1 MDEARSSSLEPR
13 EDYGIFGPGSV
24 TWRVWGYPTS
34 LTVGFQRSV
43 VVEELDPFLV
53 ASVYASQR
61 IIRQARIRY
70 DHTLRYFA
78 TIAFGGSREVVE
90 ASATLMRVHSRNVG
104 VDPVSGLHFDP
115 NNPDSQLWIHL
126 TAWHSILYAYE
137 RYGPGRL
144 SPEEEARYWE
154 ECATAAELQTC
165 DPAKVPRT
173 REGIR
178 NYFEAMRPR
187 LAASEATQEVMR
199 HLLRAEVMLPPMPR
213 IFRLGAWVNARVLR
227 AATIATM
234 PRWQRQLAGLRQPRI
249 VDVLV
254 RPVMRISFRVIAS
267 SGRLRV
273 RALRLLSPSTVE
285 VAGPMLLGIPPHDPT
300 AFTPNEAFERAGTP
314 APAELY
320 EELQGGPDLRVV
332 HTPSA
337 PAHSS
342 AGLAAATA
350 SQPRE
355 DPAGA
360 VAPL

>member
-1 MDEARSSSLEPR
+1 MGETNTTVEAR
-13 EDYGIFGPGSV
+13 EDYGIFGPDSV
-24 TWRVWGYPTS
+24 TWRVWSYPTG

-61 IIRQARIRY
+61 IVRQARIRY

-90 ASATLMRVHSRNVG
+90 ASATLMRIHSRNVG

-144 SPEEEARYWE
+144 SSEEEARYWE
-154 ECATAAELQTC
+154 ECAVAAELQTC
-165 DPAKVPRT
+165 DPEKVPRT

-178 NYFEAMRPR
+178 RYFEAMRPR

-199 HLLRAEVMLPPMPR
+199 HLLRADVMLPRMSFALRP
-213 IFRLGAWVNARVLR
+213 GAWAVTRVLR

-234 PRWQRQLAGLRQPRI
+234 PRWQRRLAGLRQPR
-249 VDVLV
+249 VADWLV
-254 RPVMRISFRVIAS
+254 RPLLRISFAAIAS
-267 SGRLRV
+267 SGRFRL

-285 VAGPMLLGIPPHDPT
+285 IAGPMLLGIPARESRT
-300 AFTPNEAFERAGTP
+300 FTPVAAFQHHGIPT
-314 APAELY
+314 PAELY
-320 EELQGGPDLRVV
+320 ADLQGGPDLSVV
-332 HTPSA
+332 LSPSA
-337 PAHSS
+337 P
-342 AGLAAATA
+342 GAAAA
-350 SQPRE
+350 DSRE
-355 DPAGA
+355 QAAAARAA
-360 VAPL
+360 V